1 MTPARAVPIESG
13 SGTILRQ
20 TVYKAV
26 YLATVIA
33 NRRALAAVV
42 ALLFPLAATAA
53 DGTWVEPHSG
63 CKVWLSADKIDNYT
77 FQWVG
82 PCRDG
87 YANGAGTLNIFYK
100 GEPAGWYAGPMNA
113 GKFEG
118 RGIRSY
124 PDLGRYEGD
133 WRDGRRNGQG
143 TVKWPDGT
151 TYVGGFRD
159 DKASGTGTL
168 TDKNGTN
175 FTGTWL
181 SGCLRRSPGQLRPPI
196 GVGANSCP
204 GY

>member
-1 MTPARAVPIESG
+1 MLVSR
-13 SGTILRQ
+13 
-20 TVYKAV
+20 
-26 YLATVIA
+26 LAMA
-33 NRRALAAVV
+33 AALLLCPVAAV
-42 ALLFPLAATAA
+42 AD
-53 DGTWVEPHSG
+53 DGTWVEPRPG
-63 CKVWLSADKIDNYT
+63 CKVWLGAGRIGDYT

-87 YANGAGTLNIFYK
+87 YANGPGTLNFLYK
-100 GEPAGWYAGPMNA
+100 GEPAGWYAGPMIA

-124 PDLGRYEGD
+124 PDGQRYEGD

-143 TVKWPDGT
+143 TVKWPDGD
-151 TYVGGFRD
+151 TYVGGFKD

-168 TDKNGTN
+168 TISNGTT

-181 SGCLRRSPGQLRPPI
+181 GGCLRSAPNQRRPPF
-196 GVGANSCP
+196 GVGANDCP

>member
-1 MTPARAVPIESG
+1 MPFSRLAVAAAATVLLVPI
-13 SGTILRQ
+13 
-20 TVYKAV
+20 
-26 YLATVIA
+26 
-33 NRRALAAVV
+33 
-42 ALLFPLAATAA
+42 AATAA
-53 DGTWVEPHSG
+53 DGIWVEPRPG
-63 CKVWLSADKIDNYT
+63 CKVWLSANKLGDYT
-77 FQWVG
+77 IQWVG

-87 YANGAGTLNIFYK
+87 YANGPGTLNFLYT

-118 RGIRSY
+118 RGIRSHA
-124 PDLGRYEGD
+124 DGERYEGD

-143 TVKWPDGT
+143 TVKFPNGT

-168 TDKNGTN
+168 TDKNGTA

-181 SGCLRRSPGQLRPPI
+181 SGCLRRSPGQVRPLI
-196 GVGANSCP
+196 GIGANDCP